1 MNTQTNQQMLK
12 LKLKAIQTKPVIY
25 QGLEVDVPVDT
36 HFMWLRHTDK
46 KTVLWASVEKPVWNA
61 DHKLYIPSSEATL
74 VAVLEHVDLTTEQ
87 VIDSLETDESLPTS
101 QDLEQLDVVVNLIKN
116 LRSFANSLEHNVN
129 KAKLSRSSE
138 SIQALLQHVYAA
150 EGELDTFITNAID
163 EAEQYGIS
171 TDVNHTEDDNDDI
184 DPDDYADIIKF
195 VNAMFK

>member
-12 LKLKAIQTKPVIY
+12 LKLKDIQTKSVIY

-36 HFMWLRHTDK
+36 NFMWLRQTAK
-46 KTVLWASVEKPVWNA
+46 KTVLLASAEKPVWNV

-87 VIDSLETDESLPTS
+87 VKDSLETDESLPTA

-116 LRSFANSLEHNVN
+116 LRSFANSLECNVN
-129 KAKLSRSSE
+129 KAKLNPSPE
-138 SIQALLQHVYAA
+138 IIQSLLQHVYAA

-163 EAEQYGIS
+163 EAEHYGVS
-171 TDVNHTEDDNDDI
+171 TDDNHTEDADDGI
-184 DPDDYADIIKF
+184 DPDDYAAIIKLLTA
-195 VNAMFK
+195 VVK